1 MLFVYMFQ
9 NHMVDLRDKTEVF
22 GFENFV
28 DGFVNEIRHHL
39 MNDN

>member
-1 MLFVYMFQ
+1 MAQKYL
-9 NHMVDLRDKTEVF
+9 VDLRDKTGVF

-28 DGFVNEIRHHL
+28 DDFGHENHHHL